1 MLDHDPIAF
10 WFLMSVAG
18 GVAAHVAAAWLYRRS
33 YGRLRGAYVAAVAHV
48 QRTGGDPDTLVRA
61 QELHRQ
67 FMRARI
73 PSWALGLG
81 VHLRNALVVGA
92 VIALALVTALHRIEP
107 VLVGVV
113 LLFAIGLRRILLV
126 TALLLAVFAAT
137 RLSSQRDERVD
148 RSAVSRTEGP
158 RSPLGA
164 PIRSGAHPRPSR
176 SR

>member
-1 MLDHDPIAF
+1 MFDHDPIAL
-10 WFLMSVAG
+10 WFLTSLAV
-18 GVAAHVAAAWLYRRS
+18 GVTAHVAAAWFYRRS
-33 YGRLRGAYVAAVAHV
+33 YARLRGAYVAAVAHV
-48 QRTGGDPDTLVRA
+48 QRTGGDPDALVRT

-92 VIALALVTALHRIEP
+92 VIGLALATALHRIEP

-137 RLSSQRDERVD
+137 RLSSQRDD
-148 RSAVSRTEGP
+148 RGDHAAVARAEGP
-158 RSPLGA
+158 RSRPGA
-164 PIRSGAHPRPSR
+164 PSRSGAHPHPSR

>member
-1 MLDHDPIAF
+1 MFDHDLIAL
-10 WFLMSVAG
+10 WFLTSLAG
-18 GVAAHVAAAWLYRRS
+18 GVAAHVAAAWFYRRS
-33 YGRLRGAYVAAVAHV
+33 YARLRAAYVTAVGHV
-48 QRTGGDPDTLVRA
+48 QRTGNDPDALIRA

-73 PSWALGLG
+73 PSWTLGAG

-92 VIALALVTALHRIEP
+92 IVSLALATTLHRVEP

-137 RLSSQRDERVD
+137 RLSTQRSAGEY
-148 RSAVSRTEGP
+148 RSAVVRADGARAAAGPALQPGTSSLTNHSR
-158 RSPLGA
+158 
-164 PIRSGAHPRPSR
+164 
-176 SR
+176 

>member
-1 MLDHDPIAF
+1 MFDHDLIAL
-10 WFLMSVAG
+10 WFLTSLAAG
-18 GVAAHVAAAWLYRRS
+18 IAAHVAAAWFYRRS
-33 YGRLRGAYVAAVAHV
+33 YARLRAAYVAAVGHV
-48 QRTGGDPDTLVRA
+48 QRTSSDPDALVRA

-73 PSWALGLG
+73 PSWTLSVG
-81 VHLRNALVVGA
+81 VHLRNALVLAAIVSL
-92 VIALALVTALHRIEP
+92 ALATALHRIEP

-137 RLSSQRDERVD
+137 RLSTQRDEGEY
-148 RSAVSRTEGP
+148 RSAVARADGP
-158 RSPLGA
+158 RAAAGPALQAGTS
-164 PIRSGAHPRPSR
+164 SQTNR

>member
-1 MLDHDPIAF
+1 MFDHDPIAF
-10 WFLMSVAG
+10 WFLTSVAG
-18 GVAAHVAAAWLYRRS
+18 GLAVHVAAAWVYRRS
-33 YGRLRGAYVAAVAHV
+33 YARLRGAYVAAVAHV
-48 QRTGGDPDTLVRA
+48 QRTGADPDALVRA

-73 PSWALGLG
+73 PRWALGLG
-81 VHLRNALVVGA
+81 VHLRNALVIGA
-92 VIALALVTALHRIEP
+92 VVGLALATAFHRIEP

-137 RLSSQRDERVD
+137 GLSSQRHYRVD
-148 RSAVSRTEGP
+148 RSVAARVEIP
-158 RSPLGA
+158 RASSSAAATVPA
-164 PIRSGAHPRPSR
+164 YPRADR